1 MLGDRTHCQCI
12 PMGGGR
18 DASCPTGL
26 VSSRSQNRCLWL
38 PQLPVQR
45 WLDCVGQCGDWLL
58 TDALEA
64 GSCPVGNIC
73 VLVDHTLNQGGCSS
87 FPLKARVT
95 DIPLPGVHTVILDPD
110 VSMLNRDGGWTRGAC
125 KVHERG
131 ERQEDWVYS
140 WVSSREPKY
149 QLCS

>member
-38 PQLPVQR
+38 PQLPVQP
-45 WLDCVGQCGDWLL
+45 WLECVGQCGDWLL

-110 VSMLNRDGGWTRGAC
+110 VSMLNRYGGWTRGAC

-131 ERQEDWVYS
+131 ERREDWVYS